1 MTYDLWNLFATK
13 KVNTEI
19 TSASVKAITAVLD
32 GVMMDRKVELAFE
45 TSMLANSAFAA
56 SKARGGGL
64 GTSPVGKTAAM
75 LIHPIASAIMESGS
89 LSAVAGKS
97 LQLIQATLSEPNIGG
112 IPISSATI
120 ETERD
125 IEISEQM
132 VIVQS
137 VASKQY
143 WTDNAVPRL
152 KTWSLEGYLTSADP
166 DIDRGYTIKPT
177 LSFQQ
182 FYLDTVASSR
192 RPVLFKTNRGDFVKV
207 QITNLHFHEEASYN
221 NAIQISCELKEYNP
235 YIVSDAAGSI
245 QVARQVGA

>member
-1 MTYDLWNLFATK
+1 MTYDLWSLFATK
-13 KVNTEI
+13 KTSAAIN
-19 TSASVKAITAVLD
+19 SASVKAITTVLD
-32 GVMMDRKVELAFE
+32 NVMINRGVELAFE
-45 TSMLANSAFAA
+45 TSMLANSAA
-56 SKARGGGL
+56 SSLKSKGAGT
-64 GTSPVGKTAAM
+64 GTSEIGATIARLV
-75 LIHPIASAIMESGS
+75 HPIAGAVTQSGS
-89 LSAVAGKS
+89 LAALAGKS
-97 LQLIQATLSEPNIGG
+97 FNTIQATLAEPNLGG
-112 IPISSATI
+112 IPISSSTI
-120 ETERD
+120 DTERD

-152 KTWSLEGYLTSADP
+152 KSWSLEGYLTSADP
-166 DIDRGYTIKPT
+166 DIDRGYIIKPT

-192 RPVLFKTNRGDFVKV
+192 RPVLFKTNRGEFVKV
-207 QITNLHFHEEASYN
+207 QITNLRFHEEASYN

-235 YIVSDAAGSI
+235 YIISDAAGSI